1 MSSPRKPS
9 RAGSSKPPQPK
20 APQQP
25 PQAQAKKAQRRSE
38 LLLAARDVFAEKG
51 YAAATVDDIVARAGA
66 ARGTFYLYF
75 KDKRDVFGALVD
87 DFFAR
92 LAMSIRS
99 IDVAHPTETPVEQ
112 LRANLHRIV
121 SLALSE
127 PALMTLV
134 LRDVASLAPEL
145 GGKLD
150 AFYVGLHQL
159 LDESFELGQRI
170 GLVRDGDRRVMVAI
184 GLGGLKELV
193 YDAVRGAMPRS
204 AEVLVDEMMR
214 FLAMGLLAPPPS
226 SAPLRTARAL
236 PQKR

>member
-1 MSSPRKPS
+1 MPLPRKSARPRKPA
-9 RAGSSKPPQPK
+9 RPP
-20 APQQP
+20 
-25 PQAQAKKAQRRSE
+25 AQLPANADVKKAQRRKE
-38 LLLAARDVFAEKG
+38 LLIAARDVFAEKG
-51 YAAATVDDIVARAGA
+51 YAAATVDDVVLRAGV

-92 LAMSIRS
+92 LATSIRS

-112 LRANLHRIV
+112 LRANLFRIV

-127 PALMTLV
+127 PAIMTLV

-145 GGKLD
+145 GGTLE

-159 LDESFELGQRI
+159 LDESFALGQRI
-170 GLVRDGDRRVMVAI
+170 GLVREGDRRVMVAI

-214 FLAMGLLAPPPS
+214 FLAMGLLAPPPER
-226 SAPLRTARAL
+226 AAAR
-236 PQKR
+236 PIPPPHKPR